1 MLIRRREY
9 FNQRNVS
16 LPGSQ
21 GASIGVFDAG
31 HYSRFV
37 GFFSVIGSATIR
49 YRFGTDSANF
59 FVSSSFV
66 VNSGLASFD
75 VVNIAKYSEWSF
87 SQATSQV
94 AAAAYIMAE
103 TLR

>member
-1 MLIRRREY
+1 MLIRRREF

-21 GASIGVFDAG
+21 SIGVFDAG

-59 FVSSSFV
+59 FTSSSFI
-66 VNSGLASFD
+66 VNSGATTFDILNLARFT
-75 VVNIAKYSEWSF
+75 EWTIT
-87 SQATSQV
+87 QATSQSM
-94 AAAAYIMAE
+94 AGALIIAE

>member
-1 MLIRRREY
+1 MLIRRREF

-21 GASIGVFDAG
+21 SIDVFDAG

-59 FVSSSFV
+59 FTSSSFV
-66 VNSGLASFD
+66 VNSGATSFD
-75 VVNIAKYSEWSF
+75 ILNLAKFSEWTIT
-87 SQATSQV
+87 QATSQSM
-94 AAAAYIMAE
+94 AGALIIAE